1 MNKVLTSVIAVG
13 AGMAAYNY
21 AQRNNLMSRRNMKK
35 MQKRITK
42 TLF

>member
-1 MNKVLTSVIAVG
+1 MNKMLTSVVAVG
-13 AGMAAYNY
+13 AGMAAYSY

-42 TLF
+42 LF